1 MNQTTIPKEKPE
13 TVVTTDTPAGTWTLT
28 GYGIFALILAGLS
41 LAFGIAF
48 QIGAGMLSYAKYQS
62 IGWAILD
69 TIFAVFYYPY
79 YAIFLNRS
87 APEVTPTT
95 EGLMGGKGKPK
106 GKFNK
111 FSGLYDN
118 VKRNKTYKRR
128 LVW

>member
-1 MNQTTIPKEKPE
+1 MNQTTTPKEKPE
-13 TVVTTDTPAGTWTLT
+13 TVVSTDTPAGTWTLT

-87 APEVTPTT
+87 APEVTPTVT
-95 EGLMGGKGKPK
+95 EGLMGGKAK
-106 GKFNK
+106 GKK
-111 FSGLYDN
+111 FSNFYN
-118 VKRNKTYKRR
+118 TKRKTRFLTKFI
-128 LVW
+128 

>member
-1 MNQTTIPKEKPE
+1 MNQTTTPKEKPE

-87 APEVTPTT
+87 DIQSPTS
-95 EGLMGGKGKPK
+95 EGLMGGARVLRKGPVR
-106 GKFNK
+106 
-111 FSGLYDN
+111 SR
-118 VKRNKTYKRR
+118 VTYKAPVRTSFLR
-128 LVW
+128 